1 MTQQEIASLVKQT
14 GFMPLFTHTDVTV
27 CKNVLKASYDAGVRL
42 FEFTNRNE
50 NSFDIFIELRKYCSE
65 SLPGM
70 ILGIGTI
77 KNGQQAEQFI
87 HAGADFLISPLINAD
102 IYNVASKHNKLWMPG
117 CATPSEIGMAE
128 NWGIPVVKIFP
139 AKQLGGPAFI
149 KAVKAVFP
157 NTGFMTTGGVEPTQ
171 EDIANWFKSGVVAVG
186 IGSQLFPPDWLANG
200 EFEKVT
206 AHVKKI
212 ITYIQDARNSRT

>member
-1 MTQQEIASLVKQT
+1 MTQQEIAALVKQT

-87 HAGADFLISPLINAD
+87 HAGADFLISPLINQE
-102 IYNVASKHNKLWMPG
+102 IYEVSSRHKKLWMPG
-117 CATPSEIGMAE
+117 CATPSDIGMAE
-128 NWGIPVVKIFP
+128 NLGINIVKIFP

-149 KAVKAVFP
+149 KAVKPVFP
-157 NTGFMTTGGVEPTQ
+157 DMQFMTTGGVEPTQ
-171 EDIANWFKSGVVAVG
+171 EDISSWFKSGVAAVG
-186 IGSQLFPPDWLANG
+186 IGSQLFPADWLANKQ
-200 EFEKVT
+200 FDKVT
-206 AHVKKI
+206 AHVKGI
-212 ITYIQDARNSRT
+212 IEYINHARR